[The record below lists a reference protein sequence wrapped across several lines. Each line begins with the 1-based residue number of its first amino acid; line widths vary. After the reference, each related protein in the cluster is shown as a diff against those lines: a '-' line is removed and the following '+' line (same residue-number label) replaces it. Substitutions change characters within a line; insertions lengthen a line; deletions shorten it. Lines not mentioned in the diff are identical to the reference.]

1 MILDPI
7 NSTLIVLNAQE
18 HIVPRMHQHEDVLKR
33 CVTLVTAAHR
43 FGVSMV
49 MTEQNMEGLGMTLSE
64 LTDVAKGQ
72 AQIIDKTNFSAL
84 KDGVFNAYVTDF
96 LDPEVAQILICGFE
110 AHVCVTQTSL
120 DLLQAGY
127 KVTVIADS
135 VSSREAASKEFALRR
150 LEAQGV
156 QLVTTEMVLYEWIGS
171 TDSAS
176 FKELSDLL
184 T

>member
-18 HIVPRMHQHEDVLKR
+18 QVVPRMHQYEDVLKR
-33 CVTLVTAAHR
+33 CVTLVKVAHR

-49 MTEQNMEGLGMTLSE
+49 MTEQNMDGLGMTLSE

-72 AQIIDKTNFSAL
+72 AQILDKANFSAL
-84 KDGVFNAYVTDF
+84 KDGVFKAYVTDF
-96 LDPEVAQILICGFE
+96 LDPDEAQILLCGFE
-110 AHVCVTQTSL
+110 AHVCVTQTAL
-120 DLLQAGY
+120 DLKQAGY
-127 KVTVIADS
+127 QVTVVADA
-135 VSSREAASKEFALRR
+135 VSSRMEDSKDFALRR

-171 TDSAS
+171 TDSVA
-176 FKELSDLL
+176 FKEFSELIA
-184 T
+184 